1 MKQLKPDATAV
12 YVAASQAAG
21 AIEEAIEAEI
31 PLVVAVAEHIPLHDM
46 LRIHSILR
54 TQAKTRLVGP
64 NAPGMISPIGRCR
77 IGFPPIPFFTAGS
90 VGIVAKSGT
99 LSYETVASTT
109 RAGIGQSLVIGMGGD
124 VLPGTNFVDA
134 LDVFEHDEA
143 TKGIIIVGEVGG
155 FAEAQAAEWVK
166 QYRKR
171 NENPKPIMGLVTG
184 VLAVPGRVMGHAGA
198 FAVRGEENAN
208 EKIKLLED
216 AGVVMT
222 DHPAKFGTVMKQ
234 LLEARLVLGARS
246 DASHTSDTQIHG
258 TTNIHPPQQRAQKV
272 HPKQQ
277 IQFQKRSLHTYV
289 RRPEFNNN
297 QPLPD
302 GRRNI
307 SINGRKALALLNKSG
322 IPVASDLESTEE
334 QLMTFIEVDRV
345 SYQLRLRIIKSSMD
359 ENEHEWNGDL
369 YFNVDEPSQG
379 MVKGISRIFDDLRL
393 RSDYQG
399 TFYTI
404 MDSLTRFFIEKE
416 ASSFKVQIV
425 ADKSQSL
432 TVQSADLSFDDA
444 AYRSA
449 GRHKDIQAFR
459 TMEDE
464 VPEEVEAEKDG
475 IVYIKLEGNGNI
487 GSLVNGAGLA
497 MNTVDALTQ
506 RGGHCANFLDT
517 GGKATRET
525 VKSSFRVILKD
536 PRVKSIF
543 VNIFGGLTLCD
554 MIAEGILLAYKDL
567 GIKLPVVVRLRG
579 TNEKEGQKMIAE
591 SGLPLHAF
599 DDFEEAAAKVIELAG
614 DP

>member
-1 MKQLKPDATAV
+1 MEQLKPDATAV
-12 YVAASQAAG
+12 YVAAGQAAG

-64 NAPGMISPIGRCR
+64 NAPGMISPIGKCR
-77 IGFPPIPFFTAGS
+77 IGFPPIPFFAAGS
-90 VGIVAKSGT
+90 IGIVAKSGT

-109 RAGIGQSLVIGMGGD
+109 RAGIGQSLVIGIGGD
-124 VLPGTNFVDA
+124 LLPGTNFVDA
-134 LDVFEHDEA
+134 LNVFEHDEA

-171 NENPKPIMGLVTG
+171 NKNPKPIMGLVTG

-198 FAVRGEENAN
+198 FAVRAEEKAA
-208 EKIKLLED
+208 EKIRLLED

-222 DHPAKFGTVMKQ
+222 DHPAKFGTVMKE
-234 LLEARLVLGARS
+234 LLKTRRVPNADNKDL
-246 DASHTSDTQIHG
+246 DAPDTHSERIDTHG
-258 TTNIHPPQQRAQKV
+258 WRDQPQRVGQ
-272 HPKQQ
+272 KQQ
-277 IQFQKRSLHTYV
+277 THSQTRSLHTYAKRPRLKIGQPV
-289 RRPEFNNN
+289 CHERRH
-297 QPLPD
+297 
-302 GRRNI
+302 I
-307 SINGRKALALLNKSG
+307 SFKGSEALTLLENSG
-322 IPVASDLESTEE
+322 ISVTRDLNNTEE
-334 QLMTFIEVDRV
+334 RLTIVIEVDRA
-345 SYQLRLRIIKSSMD
+345 SHQLRLQATIDSRNKND
-359 ENEHEWNGDL
+359 REREGAL
-369 YFNVDEPSQG
+369 YFNVSDSPEW
-379 MVKGISRIFDDLRL
+379 MIIGIIRLFEDLQL
-393 RSDYQG
+393 RSDFEYN
-399 TFYTI
+399 FYTTI
-404 MDSLTRFFIEKE
+404 NSLTRLFVEKD
-416 ASSFKVQIV
+416 ASSFKLQIV
-425 ADKSQSL
+425 PDDFQRFR
-432 TVQSADLSFDDA
+432 VQSALLSFDDA

-449 GRHKDIQAFR
+449 GRHKDIQALR
-459 TMEDE
+459 TVKDE
-464 VPEEVEAEKDG
+464 IPEEVEAEKDG
-475 IVYIKLEGNGNI
+475 IVYIKLQGNGNI

-506 RGGHCANFLDT
+506 QGGHCANFLDT

-536 PRVKSIF
+536 ARVKTIF

-554 MIAEGILLAYKDL
+554 MIAEGVLLAYRDL

-614 DP
+614 NS